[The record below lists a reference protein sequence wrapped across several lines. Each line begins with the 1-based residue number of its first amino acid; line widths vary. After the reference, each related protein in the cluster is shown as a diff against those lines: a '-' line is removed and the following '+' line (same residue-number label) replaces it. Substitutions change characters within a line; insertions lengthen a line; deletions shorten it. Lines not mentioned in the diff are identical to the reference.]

1 MRSDE
6 TLPPSSPT
14 EPRVSDARPVA
25 SPGRALR
32 ATVWCVQVKALPN
45 VFARKRDNSVQIATF
60 DSVPV
65 TVLLDLAE
73 TFASKADAA
82 AWCEAN
88 DKDFEPV
95 EVNVPGVRPL

>member
-1 MRSDE
+1 VRSDE
-6 TLPPSSPT
+6 TLPPSSST
-14 EPRVSDARPVA
+14 EPRVSDACLDA
-25 SPGRALR
+25 SPGRAPC
-32 ATVWCVQVKALPN
+32 ATMWCAQIKVLPN
-45 VFARKRDNSVQIATF
+45 VFARRRDNGTSIAAFGST
-60 DSVPV
+60 PV